1 MRKTRIINID
11 LDEIE
16 IKEAI
21 QAYLKQKGI
30 ESDIE
35 NIYLASSI
43 AINNG
48 IVQDIH
54 PTQCYVESAKEYI
67 G

>member
-1 MRKTRIINID
+1 MRKARIINID

-35 NIYLASSI
+35 NIYLAPFI
-43 AINNG
+43 AINKG
-48 IVQDIH
+48 IVHDIH

>member
-21 QAYLKQKGI
+21 QVYLKQKGI

-35 NIYLASSI
+35 NIYLAPFI
-43 AINNG
+43 AINKG
-48 IVQDIH
+48 IVHDIH
-54 PTQCYVESAKEYI
+54 PTQ
-67 G
+67 